1 MDTKLSQFE
10 NEINT
15 LKINRVDLDS
25 IIQLKQFT
33 TQLQKFE
40 WSTLWAF
47 FQPDLDLFLLESLE
61 LLESFNI
68 KLESIIEICKNKKDS
83 PIIVIHQIKKLI
95 SSAKL
100 LTENPNSKL
109 LDKIDVALTKLYIKH
124 EDYQEDIETKTL
136 YLYNL
141 IDDNFGWLDTNP
153 EYISLTD
160 FIDKISNEIYDNFE
174 KYVDKKKQ
182 FYLEYFQEKCKQ
194 MEQSNV
200 KLFICNFTK
209 NYILNN
215 FGPVFDQ
222 ICLDVLELNGIKDEN
237 EIKKIITLCYDHTK
251 QNVKLLLE
259 IKLDNSNE

>member
-1 MDTKLSQFE
+1 MWT
-10 NEINT
+10 NY
-15 LKINRVDLDS
+15 RVITADN
-25 IIQLKQFT
+25 
-33 TQLQKFE
+33 LQKFE